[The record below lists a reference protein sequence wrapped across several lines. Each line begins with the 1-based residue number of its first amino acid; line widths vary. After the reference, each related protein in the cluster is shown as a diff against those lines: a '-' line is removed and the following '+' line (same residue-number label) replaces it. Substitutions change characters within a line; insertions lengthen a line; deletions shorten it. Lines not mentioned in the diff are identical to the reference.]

1 MREEDLFNLSD
12 DDLDKAFA
20 EAKASLESPITDI
33 EDNYTEEIVEMDVE
47 DNEPLELDKPEEAE
61 SDDDLDGTDSG
72 IDNAKT
78 DSDTNPEELDGVTDG
93 ETEQTDEVDDIDIPQ
108 TTEIQKLKFKANGKE
123 YELTEAEMRDMFP
136 KVFGQAMDY
145 TRKTQA
151 MKPWRKTID
160 AIEQA
165 KLSHD
170 QINLMI
176 DVFKGDKNAIAEV
189 IKRTGVDALD
199 LDTENSGYEPKDYG
213 RDDATLA
220 IKDVVDEIS
229 ADKEYEITHKILSK
243 EWDER
248 SFKEFT
254 KDPEMIKLLHMDVKS
269 GTYDKVQPIAEK
281 LKVFDGGRQTDLDY
295 YKLAANE
302 HFKEQFEI
310 QRRLQASEQQ
320 RLAREAKLSK
330 QTELD
335 RVKVAQQSRERV
347 VEKVE
352 QRKAAAPVK
361 SNAGTKKSIDF
372 LEDSD
377 EAFEEWYRKVEASR

>member
-1 MREEDLFNLSD
+1 MREEDLYNLSD

-20 EAKASLESPITDI
+20 EAKASLDSPITDI
-33 EDNYTEEIVEMDVE
+33 EDNYTEEYVEMDVE

-72 IDNAKT
+72 IDSAEA
-78 DSDTNPEELDGVTDG
+78 DSDTNPEGLDGVTDG

-199 LDTENSGYEPKDYG
+199 LDTENSRYEPKDYG

>member
-1 MREEDLFNLSD
+1 
-12 DDLDKAFA
+12 
-20 EAKASLESPITDI
+20 
-33 EDNYTEEIVEMDVE
+33 
-47 DNEPLELDKPEEAE
+47 
-61 SDDDLDGTDSG
+61 
-72 IDNAKT
+72 
-78 DSDTNPEELDGVTDG
+78 
-93 ETEQTDEVDDIDIPQ
+93 
-108 TTEIQKLKFKANGKE
+108 
-123 YELTEAEMRDMFP
+123 
-136 KVFGQAMDY
+136 
-145 TRKTQA
+145 
-151 MKPWRKTID
+151 
-160 AIEQA
+160 
-165 KLSHD
+165 
-170 QINLMI
+170 
-176 DVFKGDKNAIAEV
+176 
-189 IKRTGVDALD
+189 
-199 LDTENSGYEPKDYG
+199 
-213 RDDATLA
+213 
-220 IKDVVDEIS
+220 
-229 ADKEYEITHKILSK
+229 
-243 EWDER
+243 
-248 SFKEFT
+248 
-254 KDPEMIKLLHMDVKS
+254 MIKLLHMDVKS

-302 HFKEQFEI
+302 YFKEQFEI

>member
-33 EDNYTEEIVEMDVE
+33 EDNYTEENVEMDVE

>member
-33 EDNYTEEIVEMDVE
+33 EDNYTEENVEMDVE

-72 IDNAKT
+72 IDNAEA

-199 LDTENSGYEPKDYG
+199 LDTENSRYEPNDYG

-302 HFKEQFEI
+302 YFKEQFEI

>member
-1 MREEDLFNLSD
+1 MREEDLYNLSD

-33 EDNYTEEIVEMDVE
+33 EDNYTEENVEMDVE

-61 SDDDLDGTDSG
+61 SDDDLDGTDSV
-72 IDNAKT
+72 IDNAEA
-78 DSDTNPEELDGVTDG
+78 DSDTNPEELDGVIDG

-123 YELTEAEMRDMFP
+123 YELTEAEMREMFP

-199 LDTENSGYEPKDYG
+199 LDTENSRYEPKDYG

-229 ADKEYEITHKILSK
+229 ADKEYETTHKILSK

-254 KDPEMIKLLHMDVKS
+254 KDPDMIRLLHMDVKS

-302 HFKEQFEI
+302 YFKEQLEI

>member
-1 MREEDLFNLSD
+1 MREEDLYNLSD

-20 EAKASLESPITDI
+20 EAKASLDSPITDI
-33 EDNYTEEIVEMDVE
+33 EDNYTEEYVEMDVE

-61 SDDDLDGTDSG
+61 SDDDLDGTDSV
-72 IDNAKT
+72 IDNAEA

-170 QINLMI
+170 QISLMI

-199 LDTENSGYEPKDYG
+199 LDTENSRYEPKDYG

>member
-33 EDNYTEEIVEMDVE
+33 EDNYTEENVEMDVE

-61 SDDDLDGTDSG
+61 SDDDLDGADSW
-72 IDNAKT
+72 IDNAEA
-78 DSDTNPEELDGVTDG
+78 DSGTNPEELDGVTDG

-199 LDTENSGYEPKDYG
+199 LDTENSRYEPNDYG